1 MENQIILTGDEAIK
15 YLRLRDAIK
24 EAVEDKGLS
33 EELAPMIKTPYELFA
48 KLHALQ
54 AYVRD
59 VAMWLGVIPGYDG
72 VKLERAQKEIMN
84 AYNSCATG
92 RNTSDWVFNLDV
104 TAEIMEAV
112 DWYSRE

>member
-24 EAVEDKGLS
+24 VAVEERGVS
-33 EELAPMIKTPYELFA
+33 EELPPMIKTPYELMA
-48 KLHALQ
+48 RLHSLQ

-59 VAMWLGVIPGYDG
+59 VAMWLGALPGYGG
-72 VKLERAQKEIMN
+72 VKLERAQKEILN
-84 AYNSCATG
+84 AYSSCATG
-92 RNTSDWVFNLDV
+92 GDTSDWVFHLQV

-112 DWYSRE
+112 DCYSRS